1 MSGLRDGMRRLARRA
16 RRYDE
21 LAKRLAKAEAA
32 LQRQEKRL
40 SRHGDRLDRHKER
53 LDSVKPAA
61 WQAATLLEV
70 LAAQI
75 GAIEERLQSL
85 TDKVEFH
92 GDDPTDAEKA
102 EARTL
107 LDEVREEHRRIRVRF
122 GVVTRYEERIRRLE
136 SALAEELAAAAEL
149 ANQAAR
155 NGALANAPTSGAV
168 DIPEDPVA
176 DAPAGT

>member
-1 MSGLRDGMRRLARRA
+1 MRRLVRRLGG
-16 RRYDE
+16 YDE
-21 LAKRLAKAEAA
+21 LAKRLAKAEAR
-32 LQRQEKRL
+32 LERHDGRLKRQAE
-40 SRHGDRLDRHKER
+40 RLDRHKER
-53 LDSVKPAA
+53 LDSVNPAA
-61 WQAATLLEV
+61 WRAATLLDV

-85 TDKVEFH
+85 ADRVEFR

-102 EARTL
+102 QARTL
-107 LDEVREEHRRIRVRF
+107 LEEVREEHRRIRVRF

-136 SALAEELAAAAEL
+136 SALAEEMAAAAEL

-176 DAPAGT
+176 DTPAGS